1 MKVVR
6 HVDTQ
11 VAGEDH
17 AVIPVQDDEGPEVG
31 RGVSSC
37 LYFNK
42 IIRYYIE
49 AIESISTSTTQLTL
63 CPLQVVTSRIF

>member
-31 RGVSSC
+31 RGVRVISSLLVC
-37 LYFNK
+37 V
-42 IIRYYIE
+42 
-49 AIESISTSTTQLTL
+49 SI
-63 CPLQVVTSRIF
+63 

>member
-31 RGVSSC
+31 RGVSSR

-49 AIESISTSTTQLTL
+49 AIESISTTQLTL
-63 CPLQVVTSRIF
+63 CPLPVVTSRIF